1 MNISGQGHRRNIGH
15 LAGASREQEM
25 GHLAS
30 GREDNQTVKFQET
43 QSYLEKGM

>member
-1 MNISGQGHRRNIGH
+1 MHIRGQGGSRNFGH
-15 LAGASREQEM
+15 LAGASGEQET

-30 GREDNQTVKFQET
+30 GREDHQTVKFQEA